1 MERNLS
7 IRLGFEV
14 LGVAQVATWPLT
26 LVLDATVMQLLGS
39 DLLTSGRYPS
49 LISSFVDSA

>member
-7 IRLGFEV
+7 IRRGSEV
-14 LGVAQVATWPLT
+14 WGVAQVVTWPLT

-39 DLLTSGRYPS
+39 DLLTSGRYLSP
-49 LISSFVDSA
+49 ISSFADSA